1 MLSPNTVYAVVELR
15 ATTSPMYNAPHDLTC
30 QVRQFP
36 AEYTQHVVP
45 YISIIWYT
53 PDAVDT
59 QLVDNSSTTPREVM
73 DLENLTSSIIFP
85 SLTASYNGEYLC
97 KAVLSLS
104 NGSEMVLDQTNWTL
118 YLEGKPEVQHY
129 VLVHTYFLVT
139 ISSHKPFRINK
150 LTLAHT
156 YLLVTISYTIIV
168 SAISISGNEGIYIA
182 GSPAE
187 LNCFTQQTNI
197 MMIQWIMIY
206 SSTDTILATN
216 SDHNSLILTVDTSG
230 REGSESF
237 TCKIVTYS
245 GQQREK
251 KISVNIKGNVSKVT
265 LHSPNYV
272 ISVQI

>member
-1 MLSPNTVYAVVELR
+1 
-15 ATTSPMYNAPHDLTC
+15 MYNAPHDLTC

-36 AEYTQHVVP
+36 AEYTRHVVP

-59 QLVDNSSTTPREVM
+59 QLVDNSSTTPREVVN
-73 DLENLTSSIIFP
+73 LENLTSSIIFP

-104 NGSEMVLDQTNWTL
+104 NGSEMVLDQRNWTL

-156 YLLVTISYTIIV
+156 YLLVTISYTITNVFSNFYQWKRRDIHCWF
-168 SAISISGNEGIYIA
+168 SCRTKLFHPGNQHHDD
-182 GSPAE
+182 SV
-187 LNCFTQQTNI
+187 
-197 MMIQWIMIY
+197 
-206 SSTDTILATN
+206 DILI
-216 SDHNSLILTVDTSG
+216 H
-230 REGSESF
+230 
-237 TCKIVTYS
+237 
-245 GQQREK
+245 
-251 KISVNIKGNVSKVT
+251 
-265 LHSPNYV
+265 
-272 ISVQI
+272 